1 MAGFADLF
9 KKMTGVV
16 GQILQ
21 FRSGDGALLKED
33 GAGILQSRDSADA
46 AFAKMQAADPAAD
59 DDLVTLR
66 YFNATPATGALQLV
80 RFPIALATV
89 ASTTLIPAGSRV
101 TKSQV
106 EITTPYSA
114 GGTID
119 IGDGTTAD
127 LVQANTDIKESKAG
141 AYQVEQDTAWVNGPV
156 TVTATIG
163 GAPAA
168 GAGVVTVWYSIPDV

>member
-1 MAGFADLF
+1 MAGFADLY

-16 GQILQ
+16 DQIMQ

-33 GAGILQSRDSADA
+33 GAGILQSRDSGDA
-46 AFAKMQAADPAAD
+46 AFAKFQAADPTVD

-66 YFNATPATGALQLV
+66 YHNANPSAGGVTQV
-80 RFPIALATV
+80 RFALALVT
-89 ASTTLIPAGSRV
+89 ASSVTLIPATAQV
-101 TKSQV
+101 VKSQV

-119 IGDGTTAD
+119 IGDGTTVD
-127 LVQANTDIKESKAG
+127 LIHDQTEIKETKAG
-141 AYQVEQDTAWVNGPV
+141 AYQVEQDTAWPLG
-156 TVTATIG
+156 TAVTATVG

-168 GAGVVTVWYSIPDV
+168 GAAIVSVWYVIPNV